1 MQMVENFQ
9 GKGHH
14 LYMDNFYTSPTLF
27 FSLWDVG
34 IGACGT
40 LRCNRIGV
48 ATSIKNPPT
57 KLKKGDI
64 ISEKKENLM
73 FLKWKDKREVTLLTT
88 LHDDATI
95 MKRRRTSSVVGGYE
109 EIVKP
114 QAIEQ
119 YNKYMGGVDKL
130 DQYLSYYNFNR
141 RTKKWWRKAF
151 LSLLDISIT
160 NAYILYSH
168 SVQEGRKM
176 TLIQFRIQLAKELLM
191 ETSQTVLPPSSSRI
205 RTFQQSSL
213 PPSACLTERHFPDKL
228 PSRSNGQPG
237 QRNCVVCSSKCG
249 RPRKTTTYFCK
260 KCGVGLCVVPCFEL
274 YHTKVNPG
282 RYI

>member
-1 MQMVENFQ
+1 
-9 GKGHH
+9 
-14 LYMDNFYTSPTLF
+14 
-27 FSLWDVG
+27 
-34 IGACGT
+34 
-40 LRCNRIGV
+40 
-48 ATSIKNPPT
+48 
-57 KLKKGDI
+57 
-64 ISEKKENLM
+64 
-73 FLKWKDKREVTLLTT
+73 
-88 LHDDATI
+88 
-95 MKRRRTSSVVGGYE
+95 MKRRRTSFVVGGYE

-119 YNKYMGGVDKL
+119 CNKYMGGVDKL
-130 DQYLSYYNFNR
+130 DQYLR
-141 RTKKWWRKAF
+141 HTKKWWRKAF

-176 TLIQFRIQLAKELLM
+176 ALIQFRIQLAKELLM

-213 PPSACLTERHFPDKL
+213 PPSVRLTERHFPDKL

-249 RPRKTTTYFCK
+249 RPRKKTT
-260 KCGVGLCVVPCFEL
+260 
-274 YHTKVNPG
+274 
-282 RYI
+282 